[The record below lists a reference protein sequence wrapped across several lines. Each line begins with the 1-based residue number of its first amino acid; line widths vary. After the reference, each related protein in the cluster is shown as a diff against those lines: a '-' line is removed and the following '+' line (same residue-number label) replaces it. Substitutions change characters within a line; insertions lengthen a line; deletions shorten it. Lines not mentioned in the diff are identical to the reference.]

1 MMKKRAALFLILFFA
16 LVVLFT
22 WEEDVWTQ
30 SLKKIYS
37 ISSLIQENY
46 FKEIDNEELVNSS
59 IKGMLQ
65 TLDPHSYFLDPKNF
79 STMKEEY
86 KGKYCGLGIMIQKQ
100 EDRIVVITP
109 IEGTPAYRLGIQA
122 GDFITH
128 INGESTKPIS
138 SFEAMQKLRGLKG
151 TEVNITIVRIGLDK
165 PLDLTIIREEIPLHS
180 VPYAFMIKGDI
191 GYISIR
197 NFAETTTKEF
207 EEKMEFLEKQ
217 GMKQLILD
225 LRLNGGGTLAQSIEL
240 SDEFLPRGSLIVSIK
255 GRKRYYNS
263 AFYARRDN
271 QYEDIPLVILINE
284 GTASAPEIVSGAV
297 KDNDRGLIVG
307 ENSWGKGLVQ
317 TLFPLSPNSA
327 IALSTAK
334 YFTPSGRSIQRDY
347 SNIEDYL
354 LFKNN
359 VPEEKREVK
368 YTAKGRKVFG
378 QGGISPDY
386 KVEFT
391 YKLLTSK
398 LLFKGAYFS
407 YVRKLVNKK
416 TPLAKRM
423 IFPGEQSL
431 LINDPSTKKIV
442 TRNFNIDSEVLEDFK
457 YYLKENK
464 ISYDSDEFE
473 NAQKEIKRELKREI
487 FTFLWGI
494 DEGMKVFRKSDPW
507 ILKAIEC
514 MPEAE
519 TLVADKG
526 M

>member
-1 MMKKRAALFLILFFA
+1 MKKRAVLFFA
-16 LVVLFT
+16 IFISLVLLFA
-22 WEEDVWTQ
+22 WGEDVWTR

-46 FKEIDNEELVNSS
+46 FKDIDNDELVYSS
-59 IKGMLQ
+59 INGMLQ

-79 STMKEEY
+79 STLTEEY

-122 GDFITH
+122 GDIITH

-151 TEVNITIVRIGLDK
+151 TKVNITIVRVGLDK
-165 PLDLTIIREEIPLHS
+165 PLDLTIVREEIPLHS
-180 VPYAFMIKGDI
+180 VPYAFIIKDDI

-197 NFAETTTKEF
+197 NFAETTTREF
-207 EEKMEFLEKQ
+207 EEKMEFLKKQ
-217 GMKQLILD
+217 GMKRLILD

-263 AFYARRDN
+263 EFYARRDN

-317 TLFPLSPNSA
+317 TVFPLAPNAA

-347 SNIEDYL
+347 SNLEEYY
-354 LFKNN
+354 LFKNDI
-359 VPEEKREVK
+359 PEDKREVK
-368 YTAKGRKVFG
+368 YTLKGRKVLG

-391 YKLLTSK
+391 YKPLTSK
-398 LLFKGAYFS
+398 LLLKGAYFS
-407 YVRKLVNKK
+407 YVRKFVNKK
-416 TPLAKRM
+416 TPLAKRV
-423 IFPGEQSL
+423 IFPDEQGL
-431 LINDPSTKKIV
+431 LINDSGTKKII
-442 TRNFNIDSEVLEDFK
+442 TKDFNIGSEVLDDFMF
-457 YYLKENK
+457 YLKENK
-464 ISYDSDEFE
+464 LSYDSDEFE
-473 NAQKEIKRELKREI
+473 NAQEEIQRELTREI

-494 DEGMKVFRKSDPW
+494 EEGMKVFRKKDPL

-519 TLVADKG
+519 AMLEDNGT
-526 M
+526 

>member
-1 MMKKRAALFLILFFA
+1 MKKRAALFLILFFA

-151 TEVNITIVRIGLDK
+151 TEVNITIVRVGLDK

-197 NFAETTTKEF
+197 NFAETTTREF
-207 EEKMEFLEKQ
+207 EEKMGFLKKQ

-263 AFYARRDN
+263 TFYARRDN

-359 VPEEKREVK
+359 VPDEKREVT
-368 YTAKGRKVFG
+368 YTAKGRKVLG

-416 TPLAKRM
+416 TPLAKRL
-423 IFPGEQSL
+423 IFPGEQAL
-431 LINDPSTKKIV
+431 LINDSSIKKIV

-457 YYLKENK
+457 FYLKENN

-473 NAQKEIKRELKREI
+473 NAQTEIKRELKREI